1 MPFPLRAVTP
11 LLGITVLLLPV
22 RASGG
27 DQRRDEALTPND
39 HEERT
44 IERAVERAVK
54 AGDTEG
60 HRWQRELSKAYP
72 GQIGPGLTEADMEK
86 WFGVLAGDGRDW
98 RRDAAPNRQVADL
111 FDRAARRLELGPVPS
126 IRRGE
131 FLDYARHQLAARPQ
145 KHQKAGDTSGDA
157 DRVFRVLDR
166 DGSGV
171 LEAGEWTDHLRVNIR
186 GADKDGNRRVDANEY
201 RMYYAGRVTEAVEAA
216 TKAAAAKPG
225 AAAGGKLPTWF
236 TALDTDG
243 DGQIGLY
250 EWRAGNRPVAEFTA
264 MDLDGDGVLPPAEYL
279 RFVRLS
285 EAEGRGVEAE
295 KAPAEVPTDRRAGRM
310 DKRK

>member
-1 MPFPLRAVTP
+1 MPFLLRAVAA
-11 LLGITVLLLPV
+11 LLGIAVPFLPV
-22 RASGG
+22 AA
-27 DQRRDEALTPND
+27 DDDRRREALTPND

-54 AGDTEG
+54 AADTEG

-72 GQIGPGLTEADMEK
+72 GQIGPGVSEADMEK

-126 IRRGE
+126 IRRDE
-131 FLDYARHQLAARPQ
+131 FLDYARHQLAVRPQ
-145 KHQKAGDTSGDA
+145 KHRKPGDTAGDAG
-157 DRVFRVLDR
+157 RVFRVLDR

-171 LEAGEWTDHLRVNIR
+171 LEAGEWTDHLRTNIR
-186 GADKDGNRRVDANEY
+186 GADKDGNRRVDASEY
-201 RMYYAGRVTEAVEAA
+201 RTYYEGRVMEAVEAA
-216 TKAAAAKPG
+216 TKAATAPKPG
-225 AAAGGKLPTWF
+225 AAAAGGKLPTWF

-243 DGQIGLY
+243 DGQVGLY

-264 MDLDGDGVLPPAEYL
+264 MDLDGDGVLPRDEYL
-279 RFVRLS
+279 RYVRLS
-285 EAEGRGVEAE
+285 EAEGRGVDAE
-295 KAPAEVPTDRRAGRM
+295 KAPPETPVERRVGRM